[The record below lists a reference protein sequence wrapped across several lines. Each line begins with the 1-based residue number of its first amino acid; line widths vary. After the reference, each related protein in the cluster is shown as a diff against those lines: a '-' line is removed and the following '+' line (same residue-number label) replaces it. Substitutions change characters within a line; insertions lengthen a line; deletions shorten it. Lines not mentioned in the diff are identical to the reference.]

1 MLAITE
7 WRDRPPPLFSKEYSR
22 YLLAVLISSLWAL
35 RRWVQRL
42 GPKQMD
48 LVACGRGELLHKI
61 HHWLM
66 YFARITAPQINQSL
80 KRIRRCFIEQ
90 VSQFGMSCS
99 QLDGLPSQKG
109 CKFWFSYLPS
119 VGDSSFKSSRQGFTF
134 KSFLYRAKGK

>member
-7 WRDRPPPLFSKEYSR
+7 WRDRPPPLFSKEYGR

-35 RRWVQRL
+35 RRWVQKL

-48 LVACGRGELLHKI
+48 LVACGRGEVLHKI

-66 YFARITAPQINQSL
+66 YFARIAAPQINQSL

-90 VSQFGMSCS
+90 V
-99 QLDGLPSQKG
+99 LPSLA
-109 CKFWFSYLPS
+109 CLVLSWMVSLPRKAAN
-119 VGDSSFKSSRQGFTF
+119 FGFHTF
-134 KSFLYRAKGK
+134 LP